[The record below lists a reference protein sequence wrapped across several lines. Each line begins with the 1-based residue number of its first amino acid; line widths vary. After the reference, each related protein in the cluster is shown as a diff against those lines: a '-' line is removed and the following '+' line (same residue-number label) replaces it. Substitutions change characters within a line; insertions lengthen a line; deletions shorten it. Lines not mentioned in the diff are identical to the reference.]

1 MSSCTEA
8 KTQFIRD
15 RIKETAFRERQ
26 YIYQLLW
33 LERIIFRGGP
43 TQWAEGMAYG
53 KMKEDY
59 PLEAEAIEREL
70 QEGKQTTLEEF
81 KALQDK
87 RRRELGIEQE
97 EWRLFEEK
105 RESEELQ
112 QWLRAGGLP
121 DEGNRRD
128 LPEQ

>member
-43 TQWAEGMAYG
+43 TQWAEGMAYHA
-53 KMKEDY
+53 MTHDY
-59 PLEAEAIEREL
+59 PIEAEAIRREL
-70 QEGKQTTLEEF
+70 QEGKLTAREEF
-81 KALQDK
+81 KGLQEK

-97 EWRLFEEK
+97 EWRLTAEK

-112 QWLRAGGLP
+112 EWLRAGGLP
-121 DEGNRRD
+121 DEGNRHD
-128 LPEQ
+128 PPEQ

>member
-1 MSSCTEA
+1 MSSYTEA

-15 RIKETAFRERQ
+15 RIKETAFGERQ
-26 YIYQLLW
+26 YIHQLLW

-53 KMKEDY
+53 KMKKDY
-59 PLEAEAIEREL
+59 PLEAEAIGREL
-70 QEGKQTTLEEF
+70 QEGKQTTTEEF
-81 KALQDK
+81 RAWQEK
-87 RRRELGIEQE
+87 RRRDSGIERE
-97 EWRLFEEK
+97 EWRRFEEK
-105 RESEELQ
+105 RECEELQ

-128 LPEQ
+128 PPEQ

>member
-43 TQWAEGMAYG
+43 TQWAEGMAYHP
-53 KMKEDY
+53 MTHDY
-59 PLEAEAIEREL
+59 PIEAEAI
-70 QEGKQTTLEEF
+70 
-81 KALQDK
+81 
-87 RRRELGIEQE
+87 RRELPDGKLTARE
-97 EWRLFEEK
+97 E
-105 RESEELQ
+105 
-112 QWLRAGGLP
+112 
-121 DEGNRRD
+121 
-128 LPEQ
+128 

>member
-1 MSSCTEA
+1 MSNLNEA

-15 RIKETAFRERQ
+15 RITETPYHERH
-26 YIYQLLW
+26 YIGQLLW
-33 LERIIFRGGP
+33 LEDIIFRGGP

-53 KMKEDY
+53 KMKKDY
-59 PLEAEAIEREL
+59 PLEAEAIKREL
-70 QEGKQTTLEEF
+70 QGGKQTTTEEF

-87 RRRELGIEQE
+87 RKRELGIERE
-97 EWRLFEEK
+97 GWRRFDEK

-128 LPEQ
+128 LPDQ